1 MKEQSLVIESLI
13 VDLIEIF
20 LDANIAY
27 QYAELKVSSTEM
39 FWRMILA
46 IILMRVMAL
55 MAYHI
60 IHTINN
66 PKVED

>member
-27 QYAELKVSSTEM
+27 QYTELKVSSTEM